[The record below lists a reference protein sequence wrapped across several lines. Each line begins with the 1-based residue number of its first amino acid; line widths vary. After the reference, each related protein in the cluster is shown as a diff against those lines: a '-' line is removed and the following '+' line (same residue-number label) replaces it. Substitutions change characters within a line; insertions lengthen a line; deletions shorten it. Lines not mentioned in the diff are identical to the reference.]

1 MTGARRATNHDE
13 GVSKSRLFS
22 ILRIPVSMISTM
34 RRNIVVARGKFSDPR
49 HIELTK
55 PVPEIRGGEV
65 EVTIRQLPKARTPGV
80 FELIAAFVPGSRSK
94 AEIDQ
99 QIHEERDSWDD
110 R

>member
-1 MTGARRATNHDE
+1 
-13 GVSKSRLFS
+13 
-22 ILRIPVSMISTM
+22 M
-34 RRNIVVARGKFSDPR
+34 RRNIVARGKFSDPR

-55 PVPEIRGGEV
+55 PVPEIRGEV
-65 EVTIRQLPKARTPGV
+65 EVTIRQLPKARTPDV

-99 QIHEERDSWDD
+99 QIHEERGSWDN

>member
-1 MTGARRATNHDE
+1 
-13 GVSKSRLFS
+13 
-22 ILRIPVSMISTM
+22 M

-55 PVPEIRGGEV
+55 PVPEIRGEV
-65 EVTIRQLPKARTPGV
+65 EVTIRQLPKSRTADV
-80 FELIAAFVPGSRSK
+80 FEVITAFVPGSRSK

>member
-1 MTGARRATNHDE
+1 
-13 GVSKSRLFS
+13 
-22 ILRIPVSMISTM
+22 M

-55 PVPEIRGGEV
+55 PVPEIRGEV
-65 EVTIRQLPKARTPGV
+65 EVTIRQLPKTRAPDV
-80 FELIAAFVPGSRSK
+80 FEVIAGFVPGSRSK
-94 AEIDQ
+94 DDIDQ

>member
-1 MTGARRATNHDE
+1 
-13 GVSKSRLFS
+13 
-22 ILRIPVSMISTM
+22 M
-34 RRNIVVARGKFSDPR
+34 RRNIVARGKFSDPR

-55 PVPEIRGGEV
+55 PVPEIRGEV
-65 EVTIRQLPKARTPGV
+65 EVTIRQLPKARTSDV

-99 QIHEERDSWDD
+99 QIHEERGSWDN